1 MTRHT
6 HTKLF
11 LCLLLSIAFAL
22 PSLAANK
29 VIEQYQ
35 GFAVAMGTAATGA
48 KSTINVGI
56 FRWTTDEER
65 ANFLTILKD
74 QGPEALH
81 KAMFKT
87 EQVAFL
93 KVGGSLGYQLHFARD
108 YKDPA
113 TGKRHMI
120 FAADRPITFGESRN
134 TTRSEDY
141 SFSFVELIVDENGK
155 GEGALAFGIA
165 LKWNAEKDVPELET
179 YSSEAVRIM
188 NVTKVKVK
196 N

>member
-1 MTRHT
+1 MIRDIHL
-6 HTKLF
+6 KSF
-11 LCLLLSIAFAL
+11 ACILLALVLAL
-22 PSLAANK
+22 PALARDK
-29 VIEQYQ
+29 VIEQYR
-35 GFAVAMGTAATGA
+35 GFAVAMGTTATGA
-48 KSTINVGI
+48 KSTIDVGI

-65 ANFLTILKD
+65 AGFLAILKE

-81 KAMFKT
+81 KAMFKS

-93 KVGGSLGYQLHFARD
+93 KVRGSLGYQLHFARD

-120 FAADRPITFGESRN
+120 FAADRPITFVESRN
-134 TTRSEDY
+134 ATRSEDY
-141 SFSFVELIVDENGK
+141 SFSFVELIVDENGE

-165 LKWNAEKDVPELET
+165 LKWNDEKDVPELET

-188 NVTKVKVK
+188 NVTKVKLK
-196 N
+196 D